1 MAVRCAMDL
10 SGLALG
16 MWEAARLIQSAKT
29 KEEGQ
34 RKVARL
40 KAQLESLKTRTL
52 LSDSLRIYLHEQF
65 DPSVYAL
72 TLDQLENGLPAKALP
87 EIKTLVIQTR
97 NYLDESRRAKSDLR
111 RAF

>member
-1 MAVRCAMDL
+1 MDL

-16 MWEAARLIQSAKT
+16 MWEAARLIQRPT
-29 KEEGQ
+29 TRDEGQ

-40 KAQLESLKTRTL
+40 RAQLENVKNRTL
-52 LSDSLRIYLHEQF
+52 LSDSLRIYFHEQF
-65 DPSVYAL
+65 DPDAYSA
-72 TLDQLENGLPAKALP
+72 TLDQLEHGSPAKALP
-87 EIKTLVIQTR
+87 EIKSLVDQTR